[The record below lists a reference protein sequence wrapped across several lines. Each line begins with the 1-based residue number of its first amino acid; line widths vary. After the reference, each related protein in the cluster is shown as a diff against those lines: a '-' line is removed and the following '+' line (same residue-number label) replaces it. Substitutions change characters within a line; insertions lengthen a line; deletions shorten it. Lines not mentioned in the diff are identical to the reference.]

1 MTRDTAADRPGGHPP
16 DRARAREIGVAP
28 GRLPTG
34 PANAITDVPGIRVG
48 HATVIEGAGI
58 RTGVTAVMHDALLP
72 HAARLSPDAR
82 LSPGALP
89 DYGPQLPGTGTLAA
103 GLSVFNGFGKMVGS
117 TQVAELGTIET
128 PVLLTATLSVFRVA
142 DALLSYLRDAN
153 HRPGSDPPGTL
164 NPVVAETNDGYLS
177 DIWARPIT
185 AEHVRIALD
194 TAAGGP
200 VAEGCVGAG
209 TGTGA
214 LGFKAGIGTSSR
226 IVGWATG
233 PVTLGVLVQANF
245 SGELTVLG
253 VPVPAAG
260 RQPVPEPPGHGN
272 SCVIVLA
279 TDAALDSRQLERVAS
294 RAFAGMAR
302 AGSDFSG
309 GSGDYALAIS
319 TARPVTAARQMA
331 ERGRSA
337 APTETTA
344 AGQSAESGAS
354 ATAADITAAGQSA
367 ESRASA
373 TAADITAAGQAAE
386 DGSGTAEAGTA
397 APGAATAPAGYPVP
411 GKDLD
416 LLFQAASEATEEAIL
431 NSLFMAV
438 TTTGFRGHVRHA
450 VSLDEVLARV
460 GARLTRT
467 WS

>member
-1 MTRDTAADRPGGHPP
+1 MTG
-16 DRARAREIGVAP
+16 RARARDLGVVP

-48 HATVIEGAGI
+48 HATVVEGTGI
-58 RTGVTAVMHDALLP
+58 RTGVTALVHDELLP
-72 HAARLSPDAR
+72 RSEA
-82 LSPGALP
+82 
-89 DYGPQLPGTGTLAA
+89 PGTGTLTA

-142 DALLSYLRDAN
+142 DALLSYLRE
-153 HRPGSDPPGTL
+153 RSGGEPSGTL

-185 AEHVRIALD
+185 AEHVRMALD
-194 TAAGGP
+194 TAAIGP

-226 IVGWATG
+226 IVSSAAG

-245 SGELTVLG
+245 GGELTVLG

-260 RQPVPEPPGHGN
+260 RQPASVPSSNGPPGNEPPGNGPPGNGN

-279 TDAALDSRQLERVAS
+279 TDAALDSRWLERLAS
-294 RAFAGMAR
+294 RSFAGMALT
-302 AGSDFSG
+302 GSAFSG
-309 GSGDYALAIS
+309 RSGDYALAIS
-319 TARPVTAARQMA
+319 TARPVTAS
-331 ERGRSA
+331 GS
-337 APTETTA
+337 ETKA
-344 AGQSAESGAS
+344 
-354 ATAADITAAGQSA
+354 
-367 ESRASA
+367 
-373 TAADITAAGQAAE
+373 
-386 DGSGTAEAGTA
+386 A
-397 APGAATAPAGYPVP
+397 APGHATGSAGYPVP
-411 GKDLD
+411 DKDLD
-416 LLFQAASEATEEAIL
+416 LLFQAAIEATEEAIL

-450 VSLDEVLARV
+450 VPLDEVVERV
-460 GARLTRT
+460 GGRLA
-467 WS
+467 

>member
-1 MTRDTAADRPGGHPP
+1 
-16 DRARAREIGVAP
+16 VAP

-48 HATVIEGAGI
+48 HATLIEGTGI
-58 RTGVTAVMHDALLP
+58 RTGVTAVVHDELLP
-72 HAARLSPDAR
+72 HRHEQGARPQRGHS
-82 LSPGALP
+82 
-89 DYGPQLPGTGTLAA
+89 PQLPGTGKLAA

-142 DALLSYLRDAN
+142 DALLSYLHEGHDDQA
-153 HRPGSDPPGTL
+153 PGSL

-185 AEHVRIALD
+185 AEHVRMALD

-226 IVGWATG
+226 IVSPATG

-245 SGELTVLG
+245 GGELTVLG
-253 VPVPAAG
+253 VPVPATG
-260 RQPVPEPPGHGN
+260 SEPEPEPTDLGN

-302 AGSDFSG
+302 AGSDFAG

-319 TARPVTAARQMA
+319 TL
-331 ERGRSA
+331 RSA
-337 APTETTA
+337 
-344 AGQSAESGAS
+344 
-354 ATAADITAAGQSA
+354 
-367 ESRASA
+367 
-373 TAADITAAGQAAE
+373 TAAGQAAQG
-386 DGSGTAEAGTA
+386 GSADA
-397 APGAATAPAGYPVP
+397 ASSAPATAPAGYPVP
-411 GKDLD
+411 DKDLD
-416 LLFQAASEATEEAIL
+416 LLFQAAIEATEEAIL

-450 VSLDEVLARV
+450 VPLDEVVARAVRANPDV
-460 GARLTRT
+460 G
-467 WS
+467 

>member
-1 MTRDTAADRPGGHPP
+1 MTGDRPAARG
-16 DRARAREIGVAP
+16 RAREIGVAP

-48 HATVIEGAGI
+48 HATVIEGTGI
-58 RTGVTAVMHDALLP
+58 RTGVTAVVHDELLP
-72 HAARLSPDAR
+72 RGSQQGSSPQPA
-82 LSPGALP
+82 
-89 DYGPQLPGTGTLAA
+89 TGKLAA

-142 DALLSYLRDAN
+142 DALLSYLHEHHDGDEP
-153 HRPGSDPPGTL
+153 PGSL

-185 AEHVRIALD
+185 AEHVRMALD
-194 TAAGGP
+194 NAAGGQ

-226 IVGWATG
+226 VISPASG

-253 VPVPAAG
+253 AQVPAHG
-260 RQPVPEPPGHGN
+260 REQEPEPPDRGN

-302 AGSDFSG
+302 VGSDFSG

-319 TARPVTAARQMA
+319 TLRPA
-331 ERGRSA
+331 
-337 APTETTA
+337 TA
-344 AGQSAESGAS
+344 AGRTADGGSAAAAAS
-354 ATAADITAAGQSA
+354 SAPATAS
-367 ESRASA
+367 
-373 TAADITAAGQAAE
+373 
-386 DGSGTAEAGTA
+386 
-397 APGAATAPAGYPVP
+397 AGYPVP

-416 LLFQAASEATEEAIL
+416 LLFQAAIEATEEAIL

-450 VSLDEVLARV
+450 VPLDEVVAKANRDV
-460 GARLTRT
+460 G
-467 WS
+467 

>member
-1 MTRDTAADRPGGHPP
+1 
-16 DRARAREIGVAP
+16 VAP

-48 HATVIEGAGI
+48 HATVVEGTGI
-58 RTGVTAVMHDALLP
+58 RTGVTALVHDELLP
-72 HAARLSPDAR
+72 RASEPGDSPQPPSTR
-82 LSPGALP
+82 K
-89 DYGPQLPGTGTLAA
+89 LAA

-128 PVLLTATLSVFRVA
+128 PVLLTATLSVFAVA
-142 DALLSYLRDAN
+142 DALLSYLRE
-153 HRPGSDPPGTL
+153 RYRGEPPGTL

-185 AEHVRIALD
+185 AEHVRMALD

-226 IVGWATG
+226 IVSPATG

-260 RQPVPEPPGHGN
+260 REREPAPPDRGN

-279 TDAALDSRQLERVAS
+279 TDAVLGSRQLERVAS

-302 AGSDFSG
+302 VGSDFSG
-309 GSGDYALAIS
+309 SSGDYALAI
-319 TARPVTAARQMA
+319 AAV
-331 ERGRSA
+331 
-337 APTETTA
+337 PA
-344 AGQSAESGAS
+344 AGPAAAS
-354 ATAADITAAGQSA
+354 
-367 ESRASA
+367 
-373 TAADITAAGQAAE
+373 
-386 DGSGTAEAGTA
+386 
-397 APGAATAPAGYPVP
+397 AGYPVP
-411 GKDLD
+411 DKDLD
-416 LLFQAASEATEEAIL
+416 LLFQAAIEATEEAIL

-450 VSLDEVLARV
+450 VPLDEVVARV
-460 GARLTRT
+460 GAGRTRT
-467 WS
+467 

>member
-1 MTRDTAADRPGGHPP
+1 
-16 DRARAREIGVAP
+16 VAP
-28 GRLPTG
+28 GRLPAG

-48 HATVIEGAGI
+48 HATVIEGTGI
-58 RTGVTAVMHDALLP
+58 RTGVTAVVHDELLP
-72 HAARLSPDAR
+72 HVPQQGSSPRLPA
-82 LSPGALP
+82 
-89 DYGPQLPGTGTLAA
+89 TGKLAA

-142 DALLSYLRDAN
+142 DALLSYLRECYGDEP
-153 HRPGSDPPGTL
+153 PGSL

-185 AEHVRIALD
+185 AEHVRMALD

-226 IVGWATG
+226 VVSPATG

-253 VPVPAAG
+253 APVPAA
-260 RQPVPEPPGHGN
+260 RREREPEPPDRGN

-302 AGSDFSG
+302 VGSDFSG

-319 TARPVTAARQMA
+319 TLRPA
-331 ERGRSA
+331 
-337 APTETTA
+337 
-344 AGQSAESGAS
+344 
-354 ATAADITAAGQSA
+354 
-367 ESRASA
+367 
-373 TAADITAAGQAAE
+373 TAAGQATE
-386 DGSGTAEAGTA
+386 GGS
-397 APGAATAPAGYPVP
+397 AATGASSPAAAASARYPVP

-416 LLFQAASEATEEAIL
+416 LLFQAAIEATEEAIL

-450 VSLDEVLARV
+450 VPLDEVVARANRDV
-460 GARLTRT
+460 G
-467 WS
+467 